1 MLSFFFLSNSCDKI
15 YCEAQKIGTF
25 LYERDDC
32 LSESQQFL
40 SQILNQPIKIGA
52 KGFYKLDR
60 SFFAA
65 VSDWNLTFYLN

>member
-15 YCEAQKIGTF
+15 FCEAKKIGTF

-32 LSESQQFL
+32 LALSESQQFL
-40 SQILNQPIKIGA
+40 SQIINQPIKVGA

-65 VSDWNLTFYLN
+65 VSELKWAF

>member
-15 YCEAQKIGTF
+15 YCEAEKIRTF

-32 LSESQQFL
+32 LLLSESQHFL

-65 VSDWNLTFYLN
+65 VSHLN

>member
-1 MLSFFFLSNSCDKI
+1 M
-15 YCEAQKIGTF
+15 
-25 LYERDDC
+25 

-40 SQILNQPIKIGA
+40 SQILNQSISITA

-65 VSDWNLTFYLN
+65 VSSLDSGNLLINDVDI